1 MSTHLHIAGAILLL
15 LAVLHAFFPRHFRWR
30 EELASIS
37 LLTRQIFYVHHFFI
51 ALTVGLM
58 GLLTLSSAHDLLDSS
73 VGRRILLGLSVFWFV
88 RLFFQLFVYSP
99 KLWRGKLFET
109 VVHLLFTVLW
119 IYLTCVFFFGYLT
132 DN

>member
-1 MSTHLHIAGAILLL
+1 MNTHLLIAGVILLL

-58 GLLTLSSAHDLLDSS
+58 GLLTLSSADDLLGTS

-88 RLFFQLFVYSP
+88 RLLCQLFVYSP
-99 KLWRGKLFET
+99 KLWRGKGFET
-109 VVHLLFTVLW
+109 AIHLLFTALW
-119 IYLTCVFFFGYLT
+119 IYLTYAFLFSYLAG
-132 DN
+132 N

>member
-1 MSTHLHIAGAILLL
+1 MLL

-58 GLLTLSSAHDLLDSS
+58 GLLTLSSADDLLGPS

-88 RLFFQLFVYSP
+88 RLLCQLFVY
-99 KLWRGKLFET
+99 
-109 VVHLLFTVLW
+109 
-119 IYLTCVFFFGYLT
+119 
-132 DN
+132 